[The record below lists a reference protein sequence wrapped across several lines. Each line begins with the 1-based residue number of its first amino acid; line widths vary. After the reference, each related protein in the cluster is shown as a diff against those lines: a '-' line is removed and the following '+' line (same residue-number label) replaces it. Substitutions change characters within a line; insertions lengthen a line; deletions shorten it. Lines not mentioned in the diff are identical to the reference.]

1 MAEKVCE
8 KGSSQIE
15 GSQIWQKMCANGS
28 SQREGSEIWQKSCV
42 KKVAVR

>member
-15 GSQIWQKMCANGS
+15 GS
-28 SQREGSEIWQKSCV
+28 EIWQKRCEQ
-42 KKVAVR
+42 KVAVR